1 MKKVLII
8 LSVLISTLVTLLCL
22 DRLFEEERKLK
33 LAELEVK
40 RKRLQEERNK
50 MFTWRNASRIDEL
63 LYKRINRDCV
73 K

>member
-40 RKRLQEERNK
+40 RKKLQEERNK
-50 MFTWRNASRIDEL
+50 MF
-63 LYKRINRDCV
+63 KRRYIRL